1 MSRKAIINTV
11 LAVAMVAIFVVSFA
25 IGGAARVNTENPEER
40 FGGTDD
46 KATTAIQEI
55 DPNYQPWFS
64 HFFEPASGEVESGL
78 FAMQAA
84 IGGAVLGFAIG
95 GYWGRRKGEKSTAA
109 GAAPA
114 PSDAVPEPGA

>member
-1 MSRKAIINTV
+1 MSKKAIINTV

-25 IGGAARVNTENPEER
+25 IGGSAKVNTENPEER

-46 KATTAIQEI
+46 KATSAIQEI
-55 DPNYQPWFS
+55 DPNYKPWFE

-84 IGGAVLGFAIG
+84 IGGVILGFAIG
-95 GYWGRRKGEKSTAA
+95 GYWGRRKAENAA
-109 GAAPA
+109 ASASVPVGPN
-114 PSDAVPEPGA
+114 PEPTD